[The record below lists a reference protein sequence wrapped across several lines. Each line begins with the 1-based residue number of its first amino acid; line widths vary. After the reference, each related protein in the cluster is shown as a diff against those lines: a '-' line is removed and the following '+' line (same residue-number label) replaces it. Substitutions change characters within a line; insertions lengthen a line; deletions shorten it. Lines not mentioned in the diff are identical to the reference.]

1 MTSVSGALRPLVVP
15 VFVPAAAFGL
25 AQGAAI
31 PVVAFSARSL
41 GASLVVASVVVA
53 LYGIGQVAGAVPAGR
68 AVRRLGERRAVVAG
82 SLFGAVGAALCLA
95 AWAVPVLAAGV
106 LLTGIAAAVWGLA
119 RHAYVAYSVPP
130 TVRARALAAM
140 ATSNRIGLFAG
151 PLLGAAVVRF
161 TGPRGAFAIELA
173 GILLAAALMAR
184 LPDLEHD
191 VQVTGTRGPSFVATI
206 RRHRRVLGTLGV
218 AVLFTGAARGTRNVT
233 VPVWAAHL
241 GLGAATTSLIVGI
254 AAGLEMLVAYPGG
267 RLMDLRGR
275 RFVAVP
281 CLLLLGLGQLL
292 LPATIGP
299 ATLTA
304 TALVMGVGSGLST
317 GLVMTLG
324 ADVAPA
330 QDRAEFLAAWRL
342 CHDSGLAAGPALVS
356 AIGALGSLGAGI
368 SAIGVLA
375 LGGAVIYARAVPP
388 HREAAVAQ

>member
-1 MTSVSGALRPLVVP
+1 LVVP

-41 GASLVVASVVVA
+41 GASLVLASVVVA
-53 LYGIGQVAGAVPAGR
+53 LFGIGQVAGAVPAGR

-82 SLFGAVGAALCLA
+82 SLFGAVGAGLCLA
-95 AWAVPVLAAGV
+95 AWTVPVLALGV

-191 VQVTGTRGPSFVATI
+191 VRIIGTRGPSFVTTI

-233 VPVWAAHL
+233 VPVWAAHI